1 MCGLIDVEMLVQRET
16 RETLNMSVL
25 GSKLSPITIVL
36 ISVLLSGQLFVG
48 VTGQCGSVCSPPLIF
63 GDGTPS
69 FSPDEECYDG
79 GSNVNVT
86 CSGYLFGVTEIGE
99 CVEATP
105 SGYWVTY
112 PLPTCEE
119 SSCPLPTAPQNGL
132 VSPVNH
138 NSLYD
143 EIIFSCDDGLFL
155 DGPGMAVCIGTGQWS
170 PTTVPTCSANC
181 PSPDIANS
189 DFATNQSETDHG
201 DFIIVTVTCDDG
213 FTSGTGDNVSE
224 PLTCGNGSWD
234 VDVYC
239 YSNCPLISAPDD
251 GYANS
256 LVEPFYHGR
265 IVAFNCSLGFTLVG
279 NSSSTCDD
287 GNWLNAVPECKAN
300 CPLISA
306 PDDGYANSLIEPFYH
321 GRIIAFNCSLG
332 FTLVGNSSSTC
343 DDGNWLNAVPECKAN
358 CPLISA
364 PDDGYA
370 NSLIEPFYHGRIIAF
385 NCSLGFTLV
394 GDSSSTCDDGNWLN
408 AVPECIGLESSPF
421 F

>member
-1 MCGLIDVEMLVQRET
+1 
-16 RETLNMSVL
+16 MSVL

-48 VTGQCGSVCSPPLIF
+48 VTGQCDTGCSPPDIE
-63 GDGTPS
+63 GGGTPS
-69 FSPDEECYDG
+69 FSPDEDCYDT
-79 GSNVNVT
+79 GSSVNVT
-86 CSGYLFGVTEIGE
+86 CSGYLFGITEVGVCIS
-99 CVEATP
+99 A
-105 SGYWVTY
+105 GYWDAQF
-112 PLPTCEE
+112 PPTCEE
-119 SSCPLPTAPQNGL
+119 SSCPVPTAPQNGL

-143 EIIFSCDDGLFL
+143 EIVYSCDDGLFL

-170 PTTVPTCSANC
+170 PTTIPTCSGNCTIPVITNGEATSSDDVLQEGSQMTISCSEGYTLTGVTDFRCHNEEWNPDVGECLANC

-279 NSSSTCDD
+279 
-287 GNWLNAVPECKAN
+287 
-300 CPLISA
+300 
-306 PDDGYANSLIEPFYH
+306 
-321 GRIIAFNCSLG
+321 
-332 FTLVGNSSSTC
+332 
-343 DDGNWLNAVPECKAN
+343 
-358 CPLISA
+358 
-364 PDDGYA
+364 
-370 NSLIEPFYHGRIIAF
+370 
-385 NCSLGFTLV
+385 
-394 GDSSSTCDDGNWLN
+394 DSSSTCDDGNWLN